1 MAAAGTYQAQLISQA
16 IVDDSNWEPDGVTL
30 QVRFC
35 EGGEL
40 YRVTG
45 RLAAT
50 LHCCTVQNFG
60 GRSQSALRRDG
71 SKTCFFAHDIE
82 LIP

>member
-1 MAAAGTYQAQLISQA
+1 
-16 IVDDSNWEPDGVTL
+16 VDDSNWEPDGVTL

-35 EGGEL
+35 EGGKL

-50 LHCCTVQNFG
+50 LQYENLTFQDLPRAFLIRVIRVHSGFGVGMIAELARNF
-60 GRSQSALRRDG
+60 R
-71 SKTCFFAHDIE
+71 
-82 LIP
+82 